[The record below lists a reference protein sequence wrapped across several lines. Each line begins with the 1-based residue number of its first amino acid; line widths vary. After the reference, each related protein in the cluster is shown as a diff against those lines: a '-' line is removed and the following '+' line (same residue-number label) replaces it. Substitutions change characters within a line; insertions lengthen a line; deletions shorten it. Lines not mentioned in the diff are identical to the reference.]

1 MGSARL
7 APVGVVVF
15 VPAGLVVA
23 AHVYVLWRRKRGN
36 ERSSITEN
44 NPAFRVDNGG
54 CGCGCG
60 VCFLGLYSL
69 GALVYIGYPF
79 FGGIKTKKILP
90 EFVSKWSTH
99 PSLS

>member
-23 AHVYVLWRRKRGN
+23 AHVYVLWWRKRGN
-36 ERSSITEN
+36 QRSSITEN
-44 NPAFRVDNGG
+44 NPAFRVDNG
-54 CGCGCG
+54 GCG

-99 PSLS
+99 LSLSY

>member
-54 CGCGCG
+54 CGCVAVAVACA
-60 VCFLGLYSL
+60 FLAYIR
-69 GALVYIGYPF
+69 LVPWFI
-79 FGGIKTKKILP
+79 
-90 EFVSKWSTH
+90 
-99 PSLS
+99 

>member
-23 AHVYVLWRRKRGN
+23 AHVYVLWRRKIGN
-36 ERSSITEN
+36 QRSSITEN
-44 NPAFRVDNGG
+44 NPAFRIDNGG
-54 CGCGCG
+54 CGCG
-60 VCFLGLYSL
+60 VSFLGLYSL

-79 FGGIKTKKILP
+79 SGGIKAKKILP
-90 EFVSKWSTH
+90 EFVTKWHT
-99 PSLS
+99 P